1 MYIIDYKQK
10 TIAKFSKKE
19 LSNFLNYSYYKN
31 RFIFV
36 DNKKNAKLIIK
47 YAMQLIN

>member
-10 TIAKFSKKE
+10 TIAKFNKKK
-19 LSNFLNYSYYKN
+19 LSNFLNYSYDKK

-36 DNKKNAKLIIK
+36 DNKQHAKQVIK
-47 YAMQLIN
+47 YAMRLTN

>member
-10 TIAKFSKKE
+10 TIVKFSKKE
-19 LSNFLNYSYYKN
+19 LSNFLNYSYDKN

-36 DNKKNAKLIIK
+36 DNKQHAKQVIK
-47 YAMQLIN
+47 FAMRLTN

>member
-1 MYIIDYKQK
+1 MYIIDYKNK
-10 TIAKFSKKE
+10 TIAQFKQKE
-19 LSNFLNYSYYKN
+19 LFNFLNCSYEKN